1 MSILNYFKNNKKLAI
16 KNFELK
22 VALILKTFHK
32 QLKLNKSII
41 EAFNM
46 MHYILPLLAMVIVL
60 LIGWVLIK
68 IFIR

>member
-1 MSILNYFKNNKKLAI
+1 
-16 KNFELK
+16 
-22 VALILKTFHK
+22 
-32 QLKLNKSII
+32 
-41 EAFNM
+41 M

>member
-1 MSILNYFKNNKKLAI
+1 MINIINKIFKNNKKLAI

-41 EAFNM
+41 
-46 MHYILPLLAMVIVL
+46 
-60 LIGWVLIK
+60 GGT
-68 IFIR
+68 